1 MILVDIWVDMLRV
14 WYQVIVLDTLWII
27 PIENVVVRSVRRIF
41 S

>member
-1 MILVDIWVDMLRV
+1 MILVDVWVDMLRV